1 MHTKKHLSFSELRKL
16 ISSRVNKFEDTRQ
29 ESKVD
34 YCLHDCCQSAFAM
47 MVFQDPSINAFQQR
61 LQDIKQLNN
70 LKTMFN
76 VSAIPQSTQ
85 LRSAIDNIPSTEIE
99 FAFKDFFLPLQRGKQ
114 LEQYKFINGK
124 YLVAL
129 DGVQYFSSDK
139 ISCNCCL
146 TKTKKDETTYYHQV
160 VAATII
166 CPGIKQVIPL
176 APEPIQNI
184 DGNTKQ
190 DCEINAGKRIIKK
203 INSTHPKLKIII
215 TADSLYSKQPFIDQ
229 LKQNGMSFILVAK
242 PTDHKLLYQWFTEFH
257 QMGETHK
264 LEIKDYKGQRHFY
277 EWVNGIALNGT
288 KDADN
293 VNYFEYTMFKGNK
306 ATYRNSWATDI
317 PTTQDNIIELVKG
330 GRARWKIENEAFN
343 TLKNQGYHLEH
354 NFGHGD
360 KYLSYN
366 LLLFN
371 FLAFFTHQI
380 LELSDI
386 IYQKCR
392 AKFTSRQE
400 YWNQL
405 RCTIRILI
413 FPSFESLLEFIIDPD
428 KGIPP

>member
-1 MHTKKHLSFSELRKL
+1 MHTKKHLSFSALRKL
-16 ISSRVNKFEDTRQ
+16 ISDRVNKFEDTRQ
-29 ESKVD
+29 KAKVD

-47 MVFQDPSINAFQQR
+47 MFFQDPSINAFQQR
-61 LQDIKQLNN
+61 LQDKQHLNN

-76 VSAIPQSTQ
+76 VSDIPRSTQ
-85 LRSAIDNIPSTEIE
+85 LRTAIDNIPSTEIE
-99 FAFKDFFLPLQRGKQ
+99 LLFEDFFHPVQRGKQ
-114 LEQYKFINGK
+114 LEQFEFINGN
-124 YLVAL
+124 YLIAL

-146 TKTKKDETTYYHQV
+146 TKTKDKTIYYHQV
-160 VAATII
+160 VVATIV

-176 APEPIQNI
+176 APEPIQNT

-190 DCEINAGKRIIKK
+190 DCEINAGKRIVKK
-203 INSTHPKLKIII
+203 IRYAHPRLNIII
-215 TADSLYSKQPFIDQ
+215 TGDSLYSKQPFIDQ

-264 LEIKDYKGQRHFY
+264 LEIKDHKGRGHLY
-277 EWVNGIALNGT
+277 EWINDIAVNGT

-306 ATYRNSWATDI
+306 ATYHNGWVTDI
-317 PTTQDNIIELVKG
+317 PITRDNIIELVKG

-360 KYLSYN
+360 KHLSYN

-371 FLAFFTHQI
+371 FLAFFIHQI

-386 IYQKCR
+386 VYQKCR
-392 AKFTSRQE
+392 SKFTSRKE
-400 YWNQL
+400 YRNQL

-413 FPSFESLLEFIIDPD
+413 FPSFESLLEFIIDPEH
-428 KGIPP
+428 GIPP

>member
-16 ISSRVNKFEDTRQ
+16 ISSRVNKFEGTRQ

-124 YLVAL
+124 YLVAS

-293 VNYFEYTMFKGNK
+293 VNYFEYTMFKK
-306 ATYRNSWATDI
+306 AIKQLITTAGQLIFQSRKTILSNWLKAAGQDGRLKTKHLILLKTRDITLNTISVMGINTCRIICCFSIFLLSLRTRSW
-317 PTTQDNIIELVKG
+317 N
-330 GRARWKIENEAFN
+330 
-343 TLKNQGYHLEH
+343 
-354 NFGHGD
+354 
-360 KYLSYN
+360 
-366 LLLFN
+366 
-371 FLAFFTHQI
+371 
-380 LELSDI
+380 
-386 IYQKCR
+386 C
-392 AKFTSRQE
+392 
-400 YWNQL
+400 
-405 RCTIRILI
+405 RILYI
-413 FPSFESLLEFIIDPD
+413 RNAGPSSLP
-428 KGIPP
+428 GRNTGTNCAAR